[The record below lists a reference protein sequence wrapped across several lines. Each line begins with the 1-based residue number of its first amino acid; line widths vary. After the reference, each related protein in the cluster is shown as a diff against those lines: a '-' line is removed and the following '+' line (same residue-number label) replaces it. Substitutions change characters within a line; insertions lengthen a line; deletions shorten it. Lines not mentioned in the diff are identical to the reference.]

1 MSTDEE
7 VVRGSVPL
15 RVTIEFDSEV
25 PLSIAGALFNSLVG
39 RAAKMSGE
47 ASVDFSVTYAGELSN
62 ILCALEESFDNNYSM
77 TFRWTESRTG
87 LYIIVLSI

>member
-25 PLSIAGALFNSLVG
+25 PLRIAGALFNSLVG
-39 RAAKMSGE
+39 KATKISGE
-47 ASVDFSVTYAGELSN
+47 TSIDFSVTYAGELSM
-62 ILCALEESFDNNYSM
+62 ILCALDESFDDNYCMS
-77 TFRWTESRTG
+77 FRWTESRTG